1 MENSKVLVIDDDP
14 MTCNLLETILQMENF
29 QTESVNHIDA
39 QGIVPIL
46 DGKQPDLVIMDYH
59 LGPVESLKYTKA
71 IRASEKW
78 QNLPVIMTS
87 AIDRRQQA
95 LDAGATDFIL
105 KPFNWEELTQHI
117 NTLKNNADQEVPPQN
132 SHKF

>member
-14 MTCNLLETILQMENF
+14 MTCNLLETILQMENH
-29 QTESVNHIDA
+29 QTVAVNHIDA

-46 DGKQPDLVIMDYH
+46 DSKQPDLVIMDYH

-78 QNLPVIMTS
+78 QNLPIIMTS
-87 AIDRRQQA
+87 AIDRRQEA
-95 LDAGATDFIL
+95 LGAGATDFIL
-105 KPFNWEELTQHI
+105 KPFDWEELTQHVRM
-117 NTLKNNADQEVPPQN
+117 LKNNADQEVPPQN